1 MNPTIRGLLL
11 AALTSTWLLAHAIE
25 VPIDLTAW
33 QKRGP
38 AGNGSWAVAAGGGS
52 VFQSING
59 DPTFFVSPT
68 SQIDTTLRGTIRVE
82 TTGDDDFIG
91 FVFGFSS
98 PVGTGNDMNYVLFD
112 WKQLD
117 QASGGFTAR
126 EGFSLNRVQGTV
138 TNYLPGFWG
147 HTDSVGFDNLATNF
161 GSTLGWA
168 DNTEYNFSIL
178 YQTGRVKVD
187 IAGGAFGSGQTVL
200 DVAGS
205 FPAGAF
211 GFYNYSQA
219 SVRYAGLTLE
229 DTPSPPPVTAIPEP
243 ETYALMLMG
252 LAAVGFVARRR
263 RSVPWL

>member
-1 MNPTIRGLLL
+1 MNHTTRGLLV
-11 AALTSTWLLAHAIE
+11 ALLGGAGFAAHAIE
-25 VPIDLTAW
+25 VPIDLTTW

-38 AGNGSWAVAAGGGS
+38 AGNGTWTVASGGAS

-68 SQIDTTLRGTIRVE
+68 SQIDTTLRGKIRVE

-91 FVFGFSS
+91 FVFGFSGPAS
-98 PVGTGNDMNYVLFD
+98 TGNDMNYVLFD

-126 EGFSLNRVQGTV
+126 EGFSLNRVQGTI
-138 TNYLPGFWG
+138 TDYTPGFWG
-147 HTDSVGFDNLATNF
+147 HTDSLGFDNLATNF
-161 GSTLGWA
+161 DSTLGWA
-168 DNTEYNFSIL
+168 DNVEYDFSIL
-178 YQTGRVKVD
+178 YQTGRAKVD
-187 IAGGAFGSGQTVL
+187 IAGGAFGAGQTVL

-219 SVRYAGLTLE
+219 SVRYSGLTLE
-229 DTPSPPPVTAIPEP
+229 DTPAPPVAAIPEP

-252 LAAVGFVARRR
+252 LAAIGLVARRR
-263 RSVPWL
+263 GRRA

>member
-1 MNPTIRGLLL
+1 MNDTTRGLIVALL
-11 AALTSTWLLAHAIE
+11 FGSSWAAQAIE

-38 AGNGSWAVAAGGGS
+38 AANGTWTVAAGGGS

-68 SQIDTTLRGTIRVE
+68 SQIDTTLRGKIRVE

-91 FVFGFSS
+91 FVFGFSGPAS
-98 PVGTGNDMNYVLFD
+98 TGNDMNYVLFD
-112 WKQLD
+112 WKQAD
-117 QASGGFTAR
+117 QVFDSVLAR
-126 EGFSLNRVQGTV
+126 EGFTLNRVQGTI
-138 TNYLPGFWG
+138 TNYIPGFWG
-147 HTDSVGFDNLATNF
+147 HVDSAGFDNLAGSF
-161 GSTLGWA
+161 GPTLGWV
-168 DNTEYNFSIL
+168 DNVEYSFSIL

-187 IAGGAFGSGQTVL
+187 IAGGTFGTGQTVL

-229 DTPSPPPVTAIPEP
+229 DTPSPPVAAIPEP

-252 LAAVGFVARRR
+252 LAAVGLAARRR
-263 RSVPWL
+263 ARAAT